1 MSVTKVIK
9 FYQFEPQPSFEN
21 DGIISTTTIDILRK
35 VFPKCD
41 SYNIEYD
48 KNKYIVDILEVGNDF
63 VFGKCAKENEL
74 HYTNF
79 YQTRNKHT
87 NITEP
92 YSSASPDT
100 QLEVYTFFYIDC
112 TQNRMSAIQHKSITK
127 IHNILSEGIWVL
139 SHNTLNVFIAP
150 ERIKNVTHTAK
161 KIKRNKKLSVSFAP
175 NAASKYNIKNLSE
188 SLGGIYYDSFSVEIK
203 LSSENTDSI
212 IDKVYENFQ
221 HDKESFNSF
230 KLIGKTDSGF
240 EETIDFIETL
250 FTHCTDFDISED
262 TINNYDI
269 IKNKLSNSLSLK
281 Q

>member
-9 FYQFEPQPSFEN
+9 FYQFEPQPSFAN
-21 DGIISTTTIDILRK
+21 NGIVPMHTIDVLKK

-41 SYNIEYD
+41 SYDIDYD
-48 KNKYIVDILEVGNDF
+48 KDKYIVDILEIGEDF
-63 VFGKCAKENEL
+63 VFGKCAKENDL
-74 HYTNF
+74 GYTSF
-79 YQTRNKHT
+79 LQTRDKHT
-87 NITEP
+87 NKTQP

-127 IHNILSEGIWVL
+127 IHNVLSEGIWAL
-139 SHNTLNVFIAP
+139 SGNTLKVFIAP
-150 ERIKNVTHTAK
+150 ERLKNVMHTAK

-175 NAASKYNIKNLSE
+175 NAASKYNIRNLSD
-188 SLGGIYYDSFSVEIK
+188 SLGGICYDSFSIEIK
-203 LSSENTDSI
+203 LSPENSDSA

-221 HDKESFNSF
+221 NDKESFNSL

-250 FTHCTDFDISED
+250 FTHCTDFDVTED

-269 IKNKLSNSLSLK
+269 IRNKLSNSLSIK